1 MVNSGEPMTKIGVVS
16 DTHGMFDEKLRRLF
30 EGVSLI
36 LHGGDVGSPQ
46 VLTQLTEIA
55 QVRAVAG
62 NNDTGPWARELPAA
76 RVERIDGVPVLIVH
90 ELGRPTEPTVKVQF
104 LLQAESPRVVISGHS
119 HKGELIEHDG
129 RLFVNPG
136 GAGKKRFKLLRS
148 AAVLEVTAKTVT
160 ARLHSLESD
169 GLEQVA
175 EAHLER

>member
-1 MVNSGEPMTKIGVVS
+1 MEKVGVVS
-16 DTHGMFDEKLRRLF
+16 DTHGMFDEKLSRLF

-55 QVRAVAG
+55 PVRAVAG
-62 NNDTGPWARELPAA
+62 NNDVGPWARELPAA
-76 RVERIDGVPVLIVH
+76 RVERIDGVPVLVIH
-90 ELGRPTEPTVKVQF
+90 ELGTPDEPTVKVQF
-104 LLQAESPRVVISGHS
+104 LLQAEAPRVVVSGHS
-119 HKGELIEHDG
+119 HKGELVEHSG

-148 AAVLEVTAKTVT
+148 AAVLEVSANALT
-160 ARLHSLESD
+160 ARLYSLESE

-175 EAHLER
+175 EASVPR